1 MNSLFALT
9 LLLQT
14 AEPNWFNQYL
24 MLGYV
29 LMGIVV
35 LFYVISLAMRQRNV
49 EQDIQLLNQLLQD
62 DEEPLE

>member
-62 DEEPLE
+62 DEETLE

>member
-1 MNSLFALT
+1 MNALFALT

-14 AEPNWFNQYL
+14 APPNLFNQYL

-29 LMGIVV
+29 LMGVVV
-35 LFYVISLAMRQRNV
+35 LFYIISLAMRQRNV

-62 DEEPLE
+62 DEEPQE